1 VDIIQLMKRNLGIM
15 WIANFLVA
23 ASATMVLPFLSIY
36 IETFGDFSEEYVQ
49 RWSGFVFSITFLAA
63 LFFSP
68 VWGRISDKHGYKRI
82 LMLTGYGISISIFL
96 MGFASSVGQ
105 LFFFRMIMGI
115 VTGFIPTSIA
125 FISSQTPK
133 EIAGKTL
140 ATLQTGTVSGG
151 LLGPLIGG
159 LIVDFVGFQYTFVI
173 TSAFIAVAA
182 TLVTVCVKEQKKT
195 EKQLKKVYSRKEV
208 FLKITQSPLLFMSM
222 VLSLIIQT
230 ANFSIQPILAL
241 YVNELNHGANIAL
254 LAGLAFSVTGLGN
267 LLATRR
273 WGNLGDKIGY
283 EKVILLLLILASVF
297 FIPQAMVSS
306 LWQLIIL
313 RFFFGMALGGIIP
326 CMTAYIRQLAPQ
338 SMQGE
343 VLGYSVSFRF
353 LGNVIGPTLGGILA
367 GVFGIS
373 SVFFVTGSLFIVA
386 ALFLWLTLRRAEGAK
401 RESLSA

>member
-1 VDIIQLMKRNLGIM
+1 MKRNLGIM

-36 IETFGDFSEEYVQ
+36 IDTFGDFSEEYVQ

-68 VWGRISDKHGYKRI
+68 IWGRVSDKHGYKRI
-82 LMLTGYGISISIFL
+82 LMLTGYGISLSIFL

-159 LIVDFVGFQYTFVI
+159 LIVDFVGFQYTFII
-173 TSAFIAVAA
+173 TSAFIAAAA
-182 TLVTVCVKEQKKT
+182 TLVTVFVKEEKT
-195 EKQLKKVYSRKEV
+195 EKQEKKVYSRKEV
-208 FLKITQSPLLFMSM
+208 FSRITHSPLLLMSM
-222 VLSLIIQT
+222 ILSLIIQT
-230 ANFSIQPILAL
+230 ANFSIQPILVL

-267 LLATRR
+267 LIATRR

-283 EKVILLLLILASVF
+283 EKVILLLLILSSIF

-338 SMQGE
+338 SIQGE

-353 LGNVIGPTLGGILA
+353 LGNVIGPSLGGILA
-367 GVFGIS
+367 GIFGIS
-373 SVFFVTGSLFIVA
+373 SVFIITGSLFIGA
-386 ALFLWLTLRRAEGAK
+386 ALFLWLTLKRAEGTK
-401 RESLSA
+401 QESLSA